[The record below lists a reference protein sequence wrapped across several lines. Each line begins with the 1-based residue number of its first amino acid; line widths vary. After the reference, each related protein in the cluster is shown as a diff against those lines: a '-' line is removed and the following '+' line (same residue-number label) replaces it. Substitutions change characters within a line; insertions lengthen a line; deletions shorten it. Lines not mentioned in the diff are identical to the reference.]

1 MPDRRLNEQDRAKLT
16 DRLEQAAST
25 AEVESGRYWNLRE
38 MARAMSGV
46 GTALSTEP
54 LRRVAAAGDKQLAPL
69 AAIAAEVR
77 EFAPDAMFAHGP
89 DEGAYI
95 EIWRVS
101 PQRDAGNNGE
111 KSLYVQVV
119 YGDEPDEQHDH
130 PWPTATLVLS
140 GSAVEDHGHGTA
152 GRHEPGVLVLR
163 AAHSGYRLRV
173 PADGGAG
180 PLVLLT
186 ATGAD
191 ATDRLKWR
199 DPLGGGAGEPPER
212 PRERVRQAG
221 EADGPGGAVQAPRE
235 RGGRRPAPA
244 RTR

>member
-1 MPDRRLNEQDRAKLT
+1 
-16 DRLEQAAST
+16 
-25 AEVESGRYWNLRE
+25 
-38 MARAMSGV
+38 
-46 GTALSTEP
+46 
-54 LRRVAAAGDKQLAPL
+54 
-69 AAIAAEVR
+69 
-77 EFAPDAMFAHGP
+77 MFANGP

-95 EIWRVS
+95 EIWRIS

-111 KSLYVQVV
+111 KSLYLQVV

-140 GSAVEDHGHGTA
+140 GTAAEEHGHGAA
-152 GRHEPGVLVLR
+152 GRHDPGVLVLR

-173 PADGGAG
+173 PAEGGAG

-199 DPLGGGAGEPPER
+199 DPHGVGGSPER
-212 PRERVRQAG
+212 PPVRTDPVDTG
-221 EADGPGGAVQAPRE
+221 DDPHAPYRPPAE
-235 RGGRRPAPA
+235 RGARRPAAPP